1 MRLKFSKKHTA
12 FISVLLVLAMP
23 CAPAFAADKDTKTIL
38 NQFGFESNNPVKNV
52 IRSFGW
58 SFVTGLQWLVSGLES
73 TIYSINSTLGGFFT
87 SAPIRQLGSDKVIP
101 IALALIG
108 VVVLFVGIASIVKP
122 REFTTIFSNFI
133 VGVTIAIALPTLLS
147 VAYNFTSQTISF
159 ISGDASGKMQKLS
172 DRVLLDNVVDM
183 TRYDTEGF
191 KSINLKYKSYYAT
204 PGAPGGKIT
213 TINPTETVDPE
224 NMKNKEVWKNRV
236 VTDQDG
242 KQTLQEL
249 NSGNIGFINVPMMSE
264 YYYRWKIDWLNII
277 STLLITG
284 IALILSGIKIAR
296 LLYELAIHQLATQ
309 VIALLDVMTAQRL
322 KRCLQTLFATFVT
335 LISVFLML
343 QIYLIGMDYISN
355 VTNIP
360 LKLIL
365 MVALAWSVIDGPNL
379 FEQLFGV
386 DAGLHGAMQTI
397 YGLKAAGGAV
407 VGGAAMLGGRNLIE
421 KVKAKGVIG
430 AAGSAVGAASR
441 VAGGAGGIA
450 AGLASGMADNVRRVH
465 AARNG
470 HGVSGQ
476 DSEQEQ
482 SGKEKNQSPASGQ
495 NQKQPKRP
503 ESQTASAGSENAQ
516 TSPAT
521 GAAVGAAANSKSNS
535 ARPPAATETADTST
549 GGSANGPAARQTRQN
564 QEEKTFRRQSAAK
577 GASYSDK
584 TLGGF
589 IKSNVNRSA
598 PVASA
603 RHLYSLT
610 RSSMQARGNKLVDRE
625 NKIRE
630 IQSGNP
636 EISRY
641 DAKRQAK
648 RQIKAE
654 RNIK

>member
-1 MRLKFSKKHTA
+1 MKFSKKHTA

-476 DSEQEQ
+476 GSEQEQ

-521 GAAVGAAANSKSNS
+521 GTAVGAAANSKSNS

-641 DAKRQAK
+641 DAKKQAK

>member
-1 MRLKFSKKHTA
+1 MKFSKKHTA